1 MTITADIPNFTSL
14 PSMQEVIRVINLQLE
29 CLGDGDV
36 VEACSDDREPLS
48 MRLFPTQCHRVL
60 D

>member
-48 MRLFPTQCHRVL
+48 MRLFPTQRH
-60 D
+60 